1 MKKKHYLKADIE
13 VNDEE
18 GKYTVETEYLLSPMS
33 LRCVLLQICREEKN
47 LIMALEVALRELRE
61 EGEE

>member
-1 MKKKHYLKADIE
+1 MKRKHYLNAEIE

-18 GKYTVETEYLLSPMS
+18 DKYTVATEYLLSPMS
-33 LRCVLLQICREEKN
+33 FRCLLLQICREEKN
-47 LIMALEVALRELRE
+47 LILALEVALGELRE